1 MANVLGTLFQDIADA
16 IREKTG
22 ESGSMKPADFPAE
35 ILSIVTGAVGEEGD
49 SPSTGESSGTVSGA
63 TSKLM
68 RYKSGNFYPSS
79 GRAIIQHGLGVE
91 PDMILVTNAKCGYGY
106 GVIINSL
113 GFSRQVL
120 DAFPDLKAH
129 SWFCFDNYDEQTDT
143 APFILDNVHREP
155 MDEVTD
161 KAIEGGFICGVTAS
175 NFVIGNP
182 SYPKLMTEYTDGER
196 ACYSWI
202 AVSGLLNVVTTT
214 EGTCKMI
221 FRDRGESILYERLV
235 FTGDDCPDPVAQ
247 GKLATPTRASTVSH
261 HYTFSGW
268 SEQNGGSAAD
278 SALAAVHESRTV
290 YAAYAAT
297 VRQYTVRF
305 FDGETLLSS
314 AQVNYNAYAT
324 PPDTAREGLIFVGW
338 DRDPATTPITGDT
351 DFYGTWQIDEGWL
364 AYRGT
369 LTGLTGTN
377 SSSNV
382 SDANYVYDIRYTPD
396 GTRMVAATNSN
407 LYLYDAT
414 TTPYTLLTTKSTGT
428 SYLQTGID
436 ISPDGKELALC
447 LKNKSTSVSNSL
459 KFYSLTDDAL
469 TYKSSASGTLGTSSV
484 LYAPRYSHDGTK
496 VAVWANESKGV
507 AVFERSGS
515 WTLAADIAT
524 TRNIYLYNDIYR
536 IDLAFSPDDT
546 VLSAVCGYSYQYV
559 AHTLFDMTSYT
570 DITGTKSVSYIS
582 SKYRVAYHPSGD
594 YLLIGG
600 EEMHN
605 YKAIF
610 KVTLSG
616 EGTAN
621 ERTYSSTSFNPTVFY
636 NADIS
641 GMEFSPTGKVILLTH
656 LGGNP
661 TLHGYLAD
669 TWEKLETPSTLP
681 DGNGRSLAISPD
693 GKVAVGT
700 EGGKVFT
707 YRLHE

>member
-1 MANVLGTLFQDIADA
+1 MANVLGTLFQNIADA

-35 ILSIVTGAVGEEGD
+35 ILSIVTGIDEGD
-49 SPSTGESSGTVSGA
+49 GSAGESSGTVSGA
-63 TSKLM
+63 TSKPM
-68 RYKSGNFYPSS
+68 RYKSGRVYPHA
-79 GRAIIQHGLGVE
+79 GTITIQHGLGVE

-106 GVIINSL
+106 GALINAI

-120 DAFPDLKAH
+120 DAFPNLQAH
-129 SWFCFDNYDEQTDT
+129 TWFCFDNYEGQTDT
-143 APFILDNVHREP
+143 APFILDHSHRYPIEAWREE
-155 MDEVTD
+155 MDD
-161 KAIEGGFICGVTAS
+161 LDARIGHISYATAS
-175 NFVIGNP
+175 NFLIGGDTA
-182 SYPKLMTEYTDGER
+182 KMMTKYATGED
-196 ACYSWI
+196 AYYSWYV
-202 AVSGLLNVVTTT
+202 VSGLLNVVTTT

-247 GKLATPTRASTVSH
+247 GKLATPTRESTVSH

-278 SALAAVHESRTV
+278 SALAAVTESRTV

-324 PPDTAREGLIFVGW
+324 PPDTVREGLIFVGW
-338 DRDPATTPITGDT
+338 DRDPAATPITGDT
-351 DFYGTWQIDEGWL
+351 DFYGTWQLDEGWL

-369 LTGLTGTN
+369 LTGLTGTASY
-377 SSSNV
+377 SSGA
-382 SDANYVYDIRYTPD
+382 DANYVYDIRYTPD
-396 GTRMVAATNSN
+396 GTRMVAATDCN

-414 TTPYTLLTTKSTGT
+414 TTPYTLLVETSTGT
-428 SYLQTGID
+428 SRLQTGID
-436 ISPDGKELALC
+436 ISPDGTELALC
-447 LKNKSTSVSNSL
+447 CKNKSTSVSNSL
-459 KFYSLTDDAL
+459 KFYSLADDTL

-496 VAVWANESKGV
+496 LAVWANESKGV
-507 AVFERSGS
+507 AVFERGGS
-515 WTLAADIAT
+515 WTLTADIAT
-524 TRNIYLYNDIYR
+524 TSNIYLYNDIYR

-570 DITGTKSVSYIS
+570 NITGTKSAAYIS
-582 SKYRVAYHPSGD
+582 AKYRVAYHPSGD

-600 EEMHN
+600 EELHN

-621 ERTYSSTSFNPTVFY
+621 ERTYSSTSFNQTVGY
-636 NADIS
+636 NSDIV
-641 GMEFSPTGKVILLTH
+641 GMEFGPTGKVILLTH
-656 LGGNP
+656 LDSANR
-661 TLHGYLAD
+661 LLGYLTD
-669 TWEKLETPSTLP
+669 TWEKLEDPSTLP
-681 DGNGRSLAISPD
+681 DGNCRSLAVSPD

-707 YRLHE
+707 YQLWE

>member
-35 ILSIVTGAVGEEGD
+35 ILSIVTGAVGEEG
-49 SPSTGESSGTVSGA
+49 ESSGTVSGA
-63 TSKLM
+63 TSKPM

-79 GRAIIQHGLGVE
+79 GRAVIQHGLGIE

-106 GVIINSL
+106 GTIINSL

-120 DAFPDLKAH
+120 DACPDLKAH

-143 APFILDNVHREP
+143 APFILDNAHREP
-155 MDEVTD
+155 MDEITD

-182 SYPKLMTEYTDGER
+182 SYPKLMTEYTNGEQ
-196 ACYSWI
+196 AYYNWI

-221 FRDRGESILYERLV
+221 FRDRGDSILYERLV

-278 SALAAVHESRTV
+278 SALAAVTESRTV

-324 PPDTAREGLIFVGW
+324 PPDTVREGLIFVGW
-338 DRDPATTPITGDT
+338 NSDPATTPITGDT
-351 DFYGTWQIDEGWL
+351 DFYGTWQLDEGWL

-377 SSSNV
+377 SSSSV

-396 GTRMVAATNSN
+396 GTRMVAATSSN

-414 TTPYTLLTTKSTGT
+414 TTPYTLLAETSTGT
-428 SYLQTGID
+428 SSLQTGID

-447 LKNKSTSVSNSL
+447 CKNKSTSVSNSL
-459 KFYSLTDDAL
+459 KFYSLADDTL
-469 TYKSSASGTLGTSSV
+469 TYKSSASGKLGTSSV

-496 VAVWANESKGV
+496 LAVWANESKGV
-507 AVFERSGS
+507 AVFERGGS
-515 WTLAADIAT
+515 WTLTADIAT
-524 TRNIYLYNDIYR
+524 TSNIYLYNDIYR

-570 DITGTKSVSYIS
+570 NITGTKSVAYIS
-582 SKYRVAYHPSGD
+582 AKYRVAYHPSGD

-600 EEMHN
+600 EELHN

-610 KVTLSG
+610 KITLGG

-621 ERTYSSTSFNPTVFY
+621 ERTYSSTSFNQSVGY
-636 NADIS
+636 NSDIA
-641 GMEFSPTGKVILLTH
+641 GMEFGPTGKVILLTH
-656 LGGNP
+656 LGSANR
-661 TLHGYLAD
+661 LLGYLTD
-669 TWEKLETPSTLP
+669 TWEKLEDPSTLP
-681 DGNGRSLAISPD
+681 DGNCRSLAISPD

-707 YRLHE
+707 YQLWE